1 MKKHIVSTKHTS
13 NKVKQ
18 HDAPRFPSFVEQE
31 LYAWSAGVV
40 AQRFRHGPRWV
51 DDGWSLMIPVLF
63 FVSTREFL
71 QVVFAEFS
79 LSLDIE
85 W

>member
-1 MKKHIVSTKHTS
+1 
-13 NKVKQ
+13 
-18 HDAPRFPSFVEQE
+18 
-31 LYAWSAGVV
+31 
-40 AQRFRHGPRWV
+40 
-51 DDGWSLMIPVLF
+51 MIPVLF